1 MEDDNQEEELI
12 PLKIIVTQQDIVNV
26 IKDVRNKYT
35 PRGIIFDEKLIM
47 TIYTLCKYFF
57 IDDCDCVVLQAPTGS
72 GKSVISFIF
81 SECVDKILMMCAK
94 NGETSEMLPSYYLTS
109 SKSLQDQ
116 ISEDLV
122 RFKITDNCI
131 LKGVDNYPCQ
141 YEHGKTYKNRACNG
155 YSGEEIAEKFWC
167 SDTCPYRNARAAAAV
182 SATATLNYHYFLNV
196 MRSDFKPFFKERF
209 MTICDE
215 AHKLDSIIDDT
226 FTTKITPFQ
235 IKEIKEMVE
244 TLKVNRYFIEE
255 GELSFKLYN
264 AEEMFFDEKT
274 CKETILFKYG
284 ELVKFYKQKFQK
296 AHAYYK
302 KNPTNHE
309 HINDA
314 LSKMIERL
322 ISTETIITYF
332 KDVYE
337 KRRDDIFIR
346 TSVWGNY
353 KDSKGRYKF
362 NFELKDLDQ
371 TQNIKANFVS
381 KCHKVLM
388 MSATIGD
395 YYELINLFGFD
406 EEKSKYIKLPNTFDF
421 SKSPIYITNSGS
433 LTHKNYDKNI
443 EGCIEDV
450 ATILK
455 KLHPND
461 KGIIHTHTFGI
472 KELLEARC
480 MVDDDL
486 RKRVLFYTDAQSKKI
501 VLETLK
507 NEDFPYVIA
516 GPSLT
521 EGIDLR
527 DDFGRFNIL
536 IKVPYPYLDSY
547 AQRMIKRCSFWYS
560 RKTKNEIV
568 QAIGRTNRNK
578 NDFSDVYLIDSK
590 FRDIIVE
597 LDDTIVNRLKQLEL
611 PAREA
616 PSNNFPIHQ
625 TPPKPTDGM
634 DSMIDEALDE
644 TDFIDDLPF

>member
-1 MEDDNQEEELI
+1 MDKIEDEVI
-12 PLKIIVTQQDIVNV
+12 PPKIVATQQDVINV
-26 IKDVRNKYT
+26 IKSIKDKYASK
-35 PRGIIFDEKLIM
+35 GIIFDEKLIT
-47 TIYTLCKYFF
+47 TIYTLCKYYF
-57 IDDCDCVVLQAPTGS
+57 IDGYDYVVLQAPTGS
-72 GKSVISFIF
+72 GKSIISFVF
-81 SECVDKILMMCAK
+81 SECVAK
-94 NGETSEMLPSYYLTS
+94 LLEMIAQRGDASFDGKPSYYLTS
-109 SKSLQDQ
+109 SKALQDQ
-116 ISEDLV
+116 ISEDLQ
-122 RFKITDNCI
+122 RFQITGNRI
-131 LKGVDNYPCQ
+131 LKGVDNYRCLF
-141 YEHGKTYKNRACNG
+141 EHDKTYKNRACNG
-155 YSGEEIAEKFWC
+155 YSGEETAEKFWC
-167 SDTCPYRNARAAAAV
+167 ADKCPYRIARSDASVA
-182 SATATLNYHYFLNV
+182 STATLNYHYFLNV
-196 MRSDFKPFFKERF
+196 MRTDFKPFFDKRF

-215 AHKLDSIIDDT
+215 AHKLDSIIDDM
-226 FTTKITPFQ
+226 FTSKITPYQ
-235 IKEIKEMVE
+235 IKEIKEIIE
-244 TLKVNRYFIEE
+244 TLKINRYFIED
-255 GELSFKLYN
+255 GELSFKLAD
-264 AEEMFFDEKT
+264 AEEMFFNEKT
-274 CKETILFKYG
+274 AKEDILYKYG
-284 ELVKFYKQKFQK
+284 VLITFYKQKFQK

-302 KNPTNHE
+302 KNPANHE
-309 HINDA
+309 HINDD
-314 LSKMIERL
+314 LNKIIERL
-322 ISTETIITYF
+322 ISTESVITYF
-332 KDVYE
+332 KNVYE
-337 KRRDDIFIR
+337 KRREDIFIR

-353 KDSKGRYKF
+353 KDSKGRNKF
-362 NFELKDLDQ
+362 NFELKDLGQ
-371 TQNIKANFVS
+371 TQNIQSNFVS
-381 KCHKVLM
+381 KCYKILM

-421 SKSPIYITNSGS
+421 SNSPIYITNSGS
-433 LTHKNYDKNI
+433 LTHKNYDKNVF
-443 EGCIEDV
+443 GCIEDV

-480 MVDDDL
+480 ISDEDL

-597 LDDTIVNRLKQLEL
+597 LDDTIVGRLKQLQL
-611 PAREA
+611 PERED
-616 PSNNFPIHQ
+616 PNKKVTIHQ

-634 DSMIDEALDE
+634 DSMIDDALSDS
-644 TDFIDDLPF
+644 DFIDDLPF